1 MRIYISGKITG
12 TTDYMKRFAEVEE
25 RLTKQGHEV
34 VNPAKINAMLPVG
47 VSYDDYM
54 KVCIT
59 LLDLCDTIYM
69 MHGWEHS
76 EGAAREL
83 SRAREIAKIK
93 FVYYEDSPYSDR
105 VLEKCGAIAEVLHKN
120 ELLFVSAFAY

>member
-12 TTDYMKRFAEVEE
+12 TTDYMERFAEVEE

-34 VNPAKINAMLPVG
+34 INPAKVCATLPITLG
-47 VSYDDYM
+47 YEDYM

-105 VLEKCGAIAEVLHKN
+105 ALEKYGAMTKE
-120 ELLFVSAFAY
+120 ETY